1 MTNNEI
7 IYSAAIDAG
16 IYTQEQADAILAS
29 GHFLPLHTFQEW
41 KARGYSVKKG
51 EKAVLHVDLWK
62 FTNKPPKAAREQA
75 AADGRELEDDPHYYK
90 KLSHLFH
97 VSQVRRSDDTD
108 DGSAGDTSAALE
120 AAAPAEAAPVEQ
132 TANET
137 PAAPLSRSEF
147 HKAVE
152 ALLEDDDGQ
161 LFLG

>member
-62 FTNKPPKAAREQA
+62 FTNKPPKAAREHA
-75 AADGRELEDDPHYYK
+75 AADGRESSKTFFARQKTLQRDYHRRRFEPFLTK
-90 KLSHLFH
+90 K
-97 VSQVRRSDDTD
+97 QRKT
-108 DGSAGDTSAALE
+108 
-120 AAAPAEAAPVEQ
+120 
-132 TANET
+132 
-137 PAAPLSRSEF
+137 
-147 HKAVE
+147 HKY
-152 ALLEDDDGQ
+152 LHI
-161 LFLG
+161 